1 MPYHNTPAQW
11 MNADIRNLD
20 LTVLG
25 TFNAILIDPPWD
37 IHMEL
42 PYGTMKDEEMRKM
55 NIGKLASQ
63 RGPTMLFLW
72 VTGRTKEFAVDLI
85 RDWGFAQT
93 DVIVWLKTNQL
104 ARIVRTGRTG
114 HWLNHGKE
122 HCLVGLRGPPPPD
135 CAEFDPYNQEHAEH
149 VIREARKQGWFSVSP
164 HGYNDVIVSQ
174 VRETS
179 RKPDELY
186 EVIES
191 ICPTGRKVEL
201 FGRMNNRRKGW
212 LTIGNQLDGTELHEH
227 ELIHSYLEDGTEGGM
242 NKSKINK

>member
-1 MPYHNTPAQW
+1 
-11 MNADIRNLD
+11 
-20 LTVLG
+20 
-25 TFNAILIDPPWD
+25 
-37 IHMEL
+37 
-42 PYGTMKDEEMRKM
+42 
-55 NIGKLASQ
+55 
-63 RGPTMLFLW
+63 
-72 VTGRTKEFAVDLI
+72 
-85 RDWGFAQT
+85 
-93 DVIVWLKTNQL
+93 
-104 ARIVRTGRTG
+104 
-114 HWLNHGKE
+114 
-122 HCLVGLRGPPPPD
+122 LVGLRGPPPPD
-135 CAEFDPYNQEHAEH
+135 CAEFDPYNPDHAEH

-242 NKSKINK
+242 NKSKK